1 MPGQSGNYMASSE
14 TASITKPSVVDFNN
28 TEIAFA
34 HKSNTELNRT
44 GWLFRMMNKQ
54 WLVNVGGTAGL
65 WLNSTGIGLFN
76 PFIRAT
82 IFKQFCG
89 GTSLDN
95 SVEAIDHL
103 KQRNTYTVLDYG
115 AEAKTKEVD
124 FDLTLQENLRAIQF
138 ASNHKAVTVISS
150 KVTALASFDLLEK
163 FQRKEAFLSEEQKAF
178 DRIVGRLDT
187 LCSSAQANGV
197 AIFFDAEET
206 WIQDT
211 IDHLVKLMMEK
222 YNRER
227 VVAYQTYQ
235 LYRKD
240 KLQNLKSDYEEAK
253 SKGYILG
260 AKTVRGAYMEKE
272 RKRATTLGYPSPIQD
287 NKEATDRDYDAAIS
301 FLVDHYQDI
310 ASCNA
315 SHNARSN
322 QLQAE
327 LMEERGIPHDHPH
340 LTFCQLLGMSDII
353 TFNLAQAGFNVAKYV
368 VYGPVK
374 EVVPYLIRRARENSS
389 VTGEMSRELGLIM
402 TEIKR
407 RGLK

>member
-1 MPGQSGNYMASSE
+1 MASSE
-14 TASITKPSVVDFNN
+14 TASIAKPSVVDFNN

-34 HKSNTELNRT
+34 HKTNKDLQRT

-89 GTSLDN
+89 GTNLDN

-103 KQRNTYTVLDYG
+103 KQLNTYTVLDYG
-115 AEAKTKEVD
+115 AEAKTKEAD
-124 FDLTLQENLRAIQF
+124 FDQTLQENLRAIQF
-138 ASNHKAVTVISS
+138 GANHKAVTVISS
-150 KVTALASFDLLEK
+150 KVTALASDELLEK
-163 FQRKEAFLSEEQKAF
+163 FQRKETFSAEEQKAF

-187 LCSSAQANGV
+187 LCKTAQANGV
-197 AIFFDAEET
+197 AVFFDAEET

-240 KLQNLKSDYEEAK
+240 KLQSLKSDYEEAK

-272 RKRATTLGYPSPIQD
+272 RKRAAAMGYPSPIQD
-287 NKEATDRDYDAAIS
+287 NKEDTDRDYDAAIS
-301 FLVDHYQDI
+301 FLVDHYQEI

-315 SHNARSN
+315 SHNLRSN

-327 LMEERGIPHDHPH
+327 LMVARGIPRDHPH

-389 VTGEMSRELGLIM
+389 VTGEMSRELSLIM

>member
-1 MPGQSGNYMASSE
+1 MVSSDAASTPKS
-14 TASITKPSVVDFNN
+14 SVVDFNN

-34 HKSNTELNRT
+34 HKSNGELKRT
-44 GWLFRMMNKQ
+44 CWLFGMMNKQ
-54 WLVNVGGTAGL
+54 WLVNLGGTAGL
-65 WLNSTGIGLFN
+65 WLNSTGLRIFN
-76 PFIRAT
+76 PIIRAT

-89 GTSLDN
+89 GISLED
-95 SVEAIDHL
+95 STETIEHL
-103 KQRNTYTVLDYG
+103 KERNTYTVLDYG
-115 AEAKTKEVD
+115 AEAKSAEKD

-138 ASNHKAVTVISS
+138 ASEHKAVTVISS

-163 FQRKEAFLSEEQKAF
+163 IQAKQPLSSDEQMAF
-178 DRIVGRLDT
+178 DRIVQRMDK
-187 LCSSAQANGV
+187 LCQAASEHGV

-211 IDHLVKLMMEK
+211 IDDLVKRMMEK
-222 YNRER
+222 YNKQR
-227 VVAYQTYQ
+227 VFIYHTYQ

-240 KLQNLKSDYEEAK
+240 KLQSLIADYEEAK
-253 SKGYILG
+253 AKGYFLG

-272 RKRATTLGYPSPIQD
+272 RQRAATMGYPSPIQNTRED
-287 NKEATDRDYDAAIS
+287 TDRDYNKAIR
-301 FLVDHYQDI
+301 FLVDHYEAI

-315 SHNARSN
+315 SHNLWSN
-322 QLQAE
+322 QLLAD
-327 LMEERGIPHDHPH
+327 LIVERNIPRDHPH
-340 LTFCQLLGMSDII
+340 LTFCQLMGMSDNI

-368 VYGPVK
+368 PYGPVK
-374 EVVPYLIRRARENSS
+374 EVFPYLIRRARENSS